1 MVVDQE
7 VVQAAAAVPQT
18 VTIAIQRTININ
30 KTINKIVIT
39 SKNKRHH
46 IIPINQIRILKAL
59 NVLKRNFKNFVVN
72 LTKCL
77 HFYNLF
83 DSISI
88 HLLLYKT
95 AKYTPI
101 VISTN
106 KCIFWV

>member
-7 VVQAAAAVPQT
+7 VVQAAAVPQT
-18 VTIAIQRTININ
+18 VTIARQRTININ

-39 SKNKRHH
+39 SKDIRHH

-59 NVLKRNFKNFVVN
+59 NVSKGNFKNFVAN

-77 HFYNLF
+77 HFYNLS

-95 AKYTPI
+95 AKYTHI

-106 KCIFWV
+106 M